1 MDEQVA
7 AAILKLAEATEQQNA
22 LHKQQLDIA
31 TKSQD
36 QHTKA
41 PASFGTYT
49 ELHGLGSLWG
59 RSSVERDVVTAHMRP
74 TPGLASILPIFP
86 SVNEDPR
93 FGALTGYTPTSG
105 NQPAT
110 PCDDAPAGYVK
121 ACNRRAQF
129 GRVQVDTQTIEWDRV
144 ALRRNR
150 GDFTDLMLRG
160 QVLGMTNLSPITAA
174 DSDILNIVTKS
185 EMVIAAVNMER
196 QLVQHVWQGSPANN
210 NAGGGYKEMPGLDN
224 QIATGHVDA
233 DTNTLCAALDSD
245 VKNFAYDAVDGSG
258 RDIVEYL
265 SMLEFYLRY
274 NATQMG
280 LDPVSWAIVMRP
292 ELWFELSAVWPCRYL
307 SNKCQTSTGSNP
319 IVINDN
325 VNVSARDAMRN
336 GRYIDING
344 NRYPV
349 IVDVGIF
356 EHTNITIANVGLGQY
371 ASSIYMVPLTITG
384 NFPVL
389 YREHVDYRAAFANQN
404 TALLRGKENFWTDDG
419 VYSWAFEDQKW
430 CYKLSVK
437 SEQRVILRTPQLA
450 GRIDAVLYEPLQH
463 LRESDPD
470 SPYWFDGG
478 VSTVADET
486 SYAVWK

>member
-1 MDEQVA
+1 MPELDNQLASFLETQSA
-7 AAILKLAEATEQQNA
+7 LNEALLKELG
-22 LHKQQLDIA
+22 DR
-31 TKSQD
+31 

-41 PASFGTYT
+41 PATQGTYT
-49 ELHGLGSLWG
+49 ELHGNGSLWG
-59 RSSVERDVVTAHMRP
+59 SQSLERDVVTAHMRP
-74 TPGLASILPIFP
+74 VPGLAAVLPTIP
-86 SVNEDPR
+86 SVTEDPR
-93 FGALTGYTPTSG
+93 FGALTGYTATNG
-105 NQPAT
+105 AEAAT
-110 PCDDAPAGYVK
+110 PCADAPAGYAK
-121 ACNRRAQF
+121 ACNLTAQF
-129 GRVQVDTQTIEWDRV
+129 GRLQRDTQTIDWDKV
-144 ALRRNR
+144 GLRRNR

-160 QVLGMTNLSPITAA
+160 RVLGMTDLSPITSEG
-174 DSDILNIVTKS
+174 SDILNVVTKS

-196 QLVQHVWQGSPANN
+196 QLVTQLWQGNVANN
-210 NAGGGYKEMPGLDN
+210 NAGGGYKEPPGLDL

-233 DTNTLCAALDSD
+233 DTNTTCPAIDSD
-245 VKNFAYDAVDGSG
+245 VKDFAYDAVDGSA

-280 LDPVSWAIVMRP
+280 LDPVSWVVVMRP

-307 SNKCQTSTGSNP
+307 SDRCSTSAGANP

-356 EHTNITIANVGLGQY
+356 EHTNVNNGNLALGEY

-384 NFPVL
+384 GFPVT
-389 YREHVDYRAAFANQN
+389 YREHLDYRAGAADL
-404 TALLRGKENFWTDDG
+404 AALRGNETFWTDG
-419 VYSWAFEDQKW
+419 GLYSWALEQTKW

-437 SEQRVILRTPQLA
+437 TEQRVILRTPHLA
-450 GRIDAVLYEPLQH
+450 GRIDAVRYSPLQH

-470 SPYWFDGG
+470 SPYFLDGG
-478 VSTVADET
+478 VSLRPDAT
-486 SYAVWK
+486 SFAVWK

>member
-1 MDEQVA
+1 MDLQEQLANVQLQQA
-7 AAILKLAEATEQQNA
+7 EILEKLANKESN
-22 LHKQQLDIA
+22 
-31 TKSQD
+31 

-41 PASFGTYT
+41 PANAGTYT
-49 ELHGLGSLWG
+49 ELHGVGSLWG

-74 TPGLASILPIFP
+74 TPGLASILPLLP
-86 SVNEDPR
+86 SLSEDPR
-93 FGALTGYTPTSG
+93 FGALTGYTATNG
-105 NQPAT
+105 AEAAT

-121 ACNRRAQF
+121 ACNLTAQF
-129 GRVQVDTQTIEWDRV
+129 GRLQRDTQTIDWDRV

-150 GDFTDLMLRG
+150 GDFSDLMLRG
-160 QVLGMTNLSPITAA
+160 QVLGMTNLSPIDTAS
-174 DSDILNIVTKS
+174 SDILNIVTLS

-196 QLVQHVWQGSPANN
+196 ALVTQSWQGSPANN
-210 NAGGGYKEMPGLDN
+210 NAGGGYKEFPGLDN

-233 DTNTLCAALDSD
+233 DTNTACTALDSD
-245 VKNFAYDAVDGSG
+245 VKNFAYDLVGGTG

-280 LDPVSWAIVMRP
+280 LDPVSWVVVMRP

-307 SNKCQTSTGSNP
+307 SNRCATSSGSNP

-325 VNVSARDAMRN
+325 VNVSARDDMRN
-336 GRYIDING
+336 GKFIDING

-349 IVDVGIF
+349 IVDVGIN
-356 EHTNITIANVGLGQY
+356 EQTNITNGNVGLGQY

-384 NFPVL
+384 NFPVT
-389 YREHVDYRAAFANQN
+389 YREHVDYRAGATDAAF
-404 TALLRGKENFWTDDG
+404 LRGNERFWSDDG
-419 VYSWAFEDQKW
+419 VYSWALEDTKW

-437 SEQRVILRTPQLA
+437 TEQRFILRTPQLA

-463 LRESDPD
+463 LRESNPD
-470 SPYWFDGG
+470 SPYFADGG
-478 VSTVADET
+478 VSMVADET

>member
-1 MDEQVA
+1 MDLQEQLA
-7 AAILKLAEATEQQNA
+7 GIMQQQADILEKLA
-22 LHKQQLDIA
+22 
-31 TKSQD
+31 TKESG

-41 PASFGTYT
+41 PANFGTYT

-59 RSSVERDVVTAHMRP
+59 RSSVERDVITSHMNP
-74 TPGLASILPIFP
+74 TPGLASVLPLLP
-86 SVNEDPR
+86 SVVEDPR
-93 FGALTGYTPTSG
+93 FGALTGYTATTGSEA
-105 NQPAT
+105 AT
-110 PCDDAPAGYVK
+110 PCADAPQGYVK
-121 ACNRRAQF
+121 ACNLTAQF
-129 GRVQVDTQTIEWDRV
+129 GRIARDTQTIDWDRV

-150 GDFTDLMLRG
+150 GDFSDLMLRG
-160 QVLGMTNLSPITAA
+160 QVLGMTNLSPLNAA
-174 DSDILNIVTKS
+174 SSDILNVVTLS

-196 QLVQHVWQGSPANN
+196 ALVKQVWQGSPANN
-210 NAGGGYKEMPGLDN
+210 NAGGGYKEFPGLDN
-224 QIATGHVDA
+224 QIATGQVDA
-233 DTNTLCAALDSD
+233 DTNTTCPGLDSD

-280 LDPVSWAIVMRP
+280 LDPVSWVVVMRP

-307 SNKCQTSTGSNP
+307 SDRCSTSAGTNP

-349 IVDVGIF
+349 IVDVGIN
-356 EHTNITIANVGLGQY
+356 ELTNITDANVGLGQY

-384 NFPVL
+384 NFPVT
-389 YREHVDYRAAFANQN
+389 YREHIDYRAGARDAGY
-404 TALLRGKENFWTDDG
+404 LRGNEVFWTDDG
-419 VYSWAFEDQKW
+419 VYSWAYEDNKW

-437 SEQRVILRTPQLA
+437 SEQRIILRTPQLA

-463 LRESDPD
+463 LRESDPA
-470 SPYWFDGG
+470 SPYFYDGG
-478 VSTVADET
+478 VSITADES

>member
-1 MDEQVA
+1 MPELNDKLTSFLESQTAVNA
-7 AAILKLAEATEQQNA
+7 ALLKELEN
-22 LHKQQLDIA
+22 K
-31 TKSQD
+31 

-41 PASFGTYT
+41 PAAQGTFT
-49 ELHGLGSLWG
+49 ELHGDGSLWG
-59 RSSVERDVVTAHMRP
+59 SQSIERDVVTAHMRP
-74 TPGLASILPIFP
+74 TPGLAAILPVLP
-86 SVNEDPR
+86 SVVTDPR
-93 FGALTGYTPTSG
+93 FGALTGYTDTNG
-105 NQPAT
+105 AEAAT

-121 ACNRRAQF
+121 ACNLTAQF
-129 GRVQVDTQTIEWDRV
+129 GRLQRDTQTIDWDRV

-160 QVLGMTNLSPITAA
+160 QVLGMTNLSPIDAA
-174 DSDILNIVTKS
+174 GNDILNIVTKS

-196 QLVQHVWQGSPANN
+196 QFVKQIWQGSVANN
-210 NAGGGYKEMPGLDN
+210 NAGGGYKEYPGLDL

-233 DTNTLCAALDSD
+233 DTNVTCPAIDSD
-245 VKNFAYDAVDGSG
+245 VKGFAYDLVDGVG

-280 LDPVSWAIVMRP
+280 LDPVTWVIVMRP

-307 SNKCQTSTGSNP
+307 SNRCQTDSGTNP

-325 VNVSARDAMRN
+325 VNVSARDAMRT

-356 EHTNITIANVGLGQY
+356 EHNNVNNGNLALGQY
-371 ASSIYMVPLTITG
+371 ASSIYMVPLSITG
-384 NFPVL
+384 GFPVT
-389 YREHVDYRAAFANQN
+389 YREHIDYRAGAADL
-404 TALLRGKENFWTDDG
+404 AALRGNETFWTDSG
-419 VYSWAFEDQKW
+419 VYSWALEQTKW

-437 SEQRVILRTPQLA
+437 SEQRVILRTPHLA
-450 GRIDAVLYEPLQH
+450 GRIDAITYSPLQH
-463 LRESDPD
+463 LRESDPE
-470 SPYWFDGG
+470 SPYFVDGG
-478 VSTVADET
+478 VSMRADAT
-486 SYAVWK
+486 SFAVWK

>member
-7 AAILKLAEATEQQNA
+7 AAILKLAEVQEQQNT
-22 LHKQQLDIA
+22 LQKQQFDLME
-31 TKSQD
+31 KKEMQ
-36 QHTKA
+36 TKA
-41 PASFGTYT
+41 PAAFGTYT

-59 RSSVERDVVTAHMRP
+59 RSSVERDIITAHMNP
-74 TPGLASILPIFP
+74 VPGLASVLPLFP

-93 FGALTGYTPTSG
+93 FGALTGYTDTSG
-105 NQPAT
+105 AEPTN

-121 ACNRRAQF
+121 ACNLTAQF
-129 GRVQVDTQTIEWDRV
+129 GRVQRDTQTIEWDKV
-144 ALRRNR
+144 SLRRNR

-160 QVLGMTNLSPITAA
+160 QVLGMTDLSPMSAA

-196 QLVQHVWQGSPANN
+196 KLVQHVWQGSPANN
-210 NAGGGYKEMPGLDN
+210 NAGGGYKEYPGLDN
-224 QIATGHVDA
+224 QIATGQVDA
-233 DTNTLCAALDSD
+233 DSNTLCAALDSD
-245 VKNFAYDAVDGSG
+245 VKDFGYDAVDGVG

-307 SNKCQTSTGSNP
+307 SNRCAISDGTSP

-325 VNVSARDAMRN
+325 VNVTARDEMRN

-356 EHTNITIANVGLGQY
+356 EHTNINNANVGLGQY

-384 NFPVL
+384 NFPVT
-389 YREHVDYRAAFANQN
+389 YREHVDYRAAFANSN
-404 TALLRGKENFWTDDG
+404 TALLRGSENFWSDDG

-437 SEQRVILRTPQLA
+437 TEQRIILRTPQLA
-450 GRIDAVLYEPLQH
+450 GRIDSILYEPLQH
-463 LRESDPD
+463 LREGDPT
-470 SPYWFDGG
+470 SPYWYDGG

>member
-1 MDEQVA
+1 MDLQEQLANVQLQQA
-7 AAILKLAEATEQQNA
+7 EILERL
-22 LHKQQLDIA
+22 A
-31 TKSQD
+31 TKDAD

-41 PASFGTYT
+41 PANFGTYT

-74 TPGLASILPIFP
+74 APGLAAMLPLLP
-86 SVNEDPR
+86 SVSEDPR
-93 FGALTGYTPTSG
+93 FGALTGYTDTSG
-105 NQPAT
+105 AEAAT
-110 PCDDAPAGYVK
+110 PCADAPAGYVK
-121 ACNRRAQF
+121 ACNLTAQF
-129 GRVQVDTQTIEWDRV
+129 GRLARDTQTIDWDRV

-150 GDFTDLMLRG
+150 GDFSDLMLRG
-160 QVLGMTNLSPITAA
+160 QVLGMTNLSPIDTAS
-174 DSDILNIVTKS
+174 SDILNVVTLS
-185 EMVIAAVNMER
+185 EMVIAAINMER
-196 QLVQHVWQGSPANN
+196 KLVTQLWQGSPANN
-210 NAGGGYKEMPGLDN
+210 NAGGGYKEGPGLDN

-233 DTNTLCAALDSD
+233 DTNTTCPALDSD
-245 VKNFAYDAVDGSG
+245 VKNFAYDSVGGTG

-274 NATQMG
+274 NATHMG
-280 LDPVSWAIVMRP
+280 LDPVSWAVVMRP

-307 SNKCQTSTGSNP
+307 SNRCATDSGSNP

-325 VNVSARDAMRN
+325 VNVSARDDMRN

-349 IVDVGIF
+349 IVDVGIN
-356 EHTNITIANVGLGQY
+356 EATNITNGNVGLGQY

-384 NFPVL
+384 NFPVT
-389 YREHVDYRAAFANQN
+389 YREHVDYRAGASD
-404 TALLRGKENFWTDDG
+404 LSYLRGNETFWSDDG
-419 VYSWAFEDQKW
+419 VYSWAYEANKW

-437 SEQRVILRTPQLA
+437 TEQRIILRTPQLA

-463 LRESDPD
+463 LRESDPE
-470 SPYWFDGG
+470 SPYFADGG
-478 VSTVADET
+478 VSTVPDET